1 MRSRSAGSSA
11 SRCGD
16 GGGGGGGGGEENGGG
31 GEGGDGDEKKAKAK
45 AKAKEKKEFEAWCKK
60 VLDDTAYLTEGVK
73 DPLAMPPEFRNYDF
87 TGSLRPAYVTKQATV
102 PPGIPKPDY
111 ADTSVPVSEQA
122 ARGNQTVDC
131 KTGDDL
137 EGMRL
142 AGRLGREVLDIA
154 ARFLRVGVTGDEIDR
169 IVHAASLE
177 RNCYPSP
184 LNYYKFPKSVCVSP
198 NEVICHGI
206 PDMRPVADGD
216 IINLDVTVYVE
227 YKGKFY
233 HGDLNETFLCGNC
246 DEESI
251 KLVKTAF
258 DCREINPSPP
268 PSLSSQTLRPALFVL
283 STALHNT
290 FSIHPSFTLYLPLH
304 RGRGGC
310 PSLSTPPVFATNLPT
325 NISSYPP
332 TSYLPLSLL
341 LSLSLSLPLSH
352 THSLSPLLLR
362 LHPHTSKMPQS
373 RPGAT

>member
-1 MRSRSAGSSA
+1 MPRTHGSSSLCREIKDA
-11 SRCGD
+11 NPDFGIKRIWSTIKEGKAEWEVSEKRIKKIMQDNGLTE
-16 GGGGGGGGGEENGGG
+16 GGGGSGGGGGGGEENVGGG
-31 GEGGDGDEKKAKAK
+31 DAGDGEDKKAKAK

-60 VLDDTAYLTEGVK
+60 VLDETAHLTEGVK
-73 DPLAMPPEFRNYDF
+73 DPLAMPPEFRNYNF
-87 TGSLRPAYVTKQATV
+87 TGTLRPAYVTKQATV

-258 DCREINPSPP
+258 DCREILSLASLPP
-268 PSLSSQTLRPALFVL
+268 P
-283 STALHNT
+283 
-290 FSIHPSFTLYLPLH
+290 LP
-304 RGRGGC
+304 
-310 PSLSTPPVFATNLPT
+310 VA
-325 NISSYPP
+325 
-332 TSYLPLSLL
+332 L
-341 LSLSLSLPLSH
+341 LSCAMHLVP
-352 THSLSPLLLR
+352 
-362 LHPHTSKMPQS
+362 PHTPAACALQPFCVPLKYYVGISVVVTYLQ
-373 RPGAT
+373 